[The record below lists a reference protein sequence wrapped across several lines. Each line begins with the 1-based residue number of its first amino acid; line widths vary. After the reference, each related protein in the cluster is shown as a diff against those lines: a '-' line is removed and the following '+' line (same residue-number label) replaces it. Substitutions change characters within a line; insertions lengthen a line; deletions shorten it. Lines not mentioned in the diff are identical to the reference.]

1 MAATVLREVPSEK
14 LVTRAEVAF
23 APQADTPGMTRRR
36 RLAKPGMSCTV
47 KIPSSS
53 IERRNCS
60 PELASPSLPKW
71 LESSLKAILGTFM
84 RAFSVAW
91 AIVERHAS
99 MAQTSE
105 MVVARM
111 FPFAFTGD
119 ARHRAIV
126 LSREP
131 EWKIRWILCYAVVFG
146 SWGLGFRNMS
156 AAVKN
161 PGKKIP
167 PVLALTRISRAD
179 HRVTEGP
186 GGTEE
191 ELPRRRSE
199 AKLRADRERIAAK
212 RKRDQEGNQELETA
226 ARLASLAASRRRET
240 YSMPKVFAFPGRW
253 T

>member
-71 LESSLKAILGTFM
+71 LESSSKAILGTFM

-131 EWKIRWILCYAVVFG
+131 EWKIRWILCYG
-146 SWGLGFRNMS
+146 SIWVMGFRVENN
-156 AAVKN
+156 KHQ
-161 PGKKIP
+161 
-167 PVLALTRISRAD
+167 ISFQ
-179 HRVTEGP
+179 HGFTTTITG
-186 GGTEE
+186 
-191 ELPRRRSE
+191 
-199 AKLRADRERIAAK
+199 
-212 RKRDQEGNQELETA
+212 
-226 ARLASLAASRRRET
+226 
-240 YSMPKVFAFPGRW
+240 
-253 T
+253 